1 MLVWLSIAALIVIA
15 AIIIAAR
22 DRIAHLQSLLAGGAV
37 MPGCA
42 IAEAVALLLV
52 ALLIFLGHRA
62 GMF

>member
-1 MLVWLSIAALIVIA
+1 MLVWLSIATLIVIA
-15 AIIIAAR
+15 AIIVMAR
-22 DRIAHLQSLLAGGAV
+22 DRIARLQSLLAGGAV

-42 IAEAVALLLV
+42 IAEAVAVLLL